1 MLFTDC
7 SSSYK
12 YNDISANVGNIGNT
26 SRHNFM
32 FGRSNTDK
40 QDLDD
45 MLLEDDNQTS
55 EDVARCRSM
64 LSKQF
69 KIGNNIINKS

>member
-32 FGRSNTDK
+32 FDRSNTDK

-45 MLLEDDNQTS
+45 MLLEDDNQT
-55 EDVARCRSM
+55 
-64 LSKQF
+64 
-69 KIGNNIINKS
+69 